1 MIFRITAIAA
11 DHAIQADRSDL
22 IIYFCSAAAGAQ
34 IYAMAIGP
42 RLADGFC
49 RKSRNMLFIVS
60 QCAIDI
66 KKDDLLP
73 HFLSSLFLH
82 QLYHAISRG
91 QKKIRRFFT
100 LRKFWSL
107 LGQLAC
113 HLIDDVHDV
122 QAAGITDIGH
132 ALLNGAIQLGRVIA
146 HAQVAGGMPAQL
158 ILTAALREDQT
169 GGDQLALCVIQ
180 AIARVVITEAIGCQP
195 TVDVAARLRR
205 FALLLAHAFSNHR

>member
-1 MIFRITAIAA
+1 MIFHITAIAA

-91 QKKIRRFFT
+91 QI
-100 LRKFWSL
+100 
-107 LGQLAC
+107 
-113 HLIDDVHDV
+113 
-122 QAAGITDIGH
+122 
-132 ALLNGAIQLGRVIA
+132 
-146 HAQVAGGMPAQL
+146 
-158 ILTAALREDQT
+158 E
-169 GGDQLALCVIQ
+169 
-180 AIARVVITEAIGCQP
+180 
-195 TVDVAARLRR
+195 
-205 FALLLAHAFSNHR
+205 